1 MRILTTLLMALVSV
15 GVWSGCAAAQE
26 KLEPIQKVEIGDNCE
41 LRVNGKPFLPIA
53 VWLQDPKNFP
63 AVREA
68 NINVVGGYYWS
79 KDEDSGLGGTK
90 SVSEYGAKVWEAG
103 FYFVASHMVDHLG
116 SADDLKALPGLLA
129 WIHDDEP
136 DLPRTET
143 DANVAPGKQMKV
155 NAGTPFARIVDGVN
169 HSWTVLQ
176 PLAGGEF
183 TIVPKEPVTVVSLAV
198 WPTISEGLAVAKEM
212 EFLGDGKLLL
222 KVTLENKKGQQ
233 KFSLPEPATFK
244 ELTVKVLSEYPGAQ
258 GWGSISEVEGFD
270 AEGRN
275 LLLSKPRT
283 VPKMTVE
290 EVARDYQ
297 LIKQTDPSRPVMMNL
312 TAKFMK
318 ERQEY
323 ADEAKQ
329 AMYPGYI
336 AHCDLVGFDIY
347 PVYGY
352 NMPNKIYWVADGV
365 TELRAL
371 AGPKKPVYAWI
382 ETNRGS
388 PWIKDYSKQI
398 DVRPEYTRAE
408 VWMALIRGATGI
420 AYFTHAWQPE
430 YTQFA
435 PKGEMLKELARLN
448 AQLTRLAPAILAPAA
463 KAKVA
468 MTLSDDMACHVKA
481 TELDGALYIFAQNID
496 LGADAAKMKQGQDI
510 TPRGG
515 KATITVEGLKAGATI
530 EVVDEGRTITADDG
544 SFSDEFKPLA
554 EHVYKMVR

>member
-1 MRILTTLLMALVSV
+1 M
-15 GVWSGCAAAQE
+15 
-26 KLEPIQKVEIGDNCE
+26 
-41 LRVNGKPFLPIA
+41 
-53 VWLQDPKNFP
+53 
-63 AVREA
+63 
-68 NINVVGGYYWS
+68 
-79 KDEDSGLGGTK
+79 
-90 SVSEYGAKVWEAG
+90 
-103 FYFVASHMVDHLG
+103 
-116 SADDLKALPGLLA
+116 PGLLA